1 MKEIKLNIKQSIR
14 HNSHVLLLGAF
25 CIALL
30 LVRAKLTHSIFY
42 FFLIWNLFLAFTP
55 LAITSYLME
64 RPYLIEKKWLFLPI
78 LCAWLL
84 LLPNSPYII
93 TDFMHLKRETSVP
106 VWFDVL
112 LLISFS
118 MAGLLFGLKSMKHIF
133 YILAIRFNYIIVW
146 LALFCVC
153 ILSGFGIY
161 VGRYLRYNSW
171 DILHRP
177 LELIG
182 EITNSLTTH
191 PECITAWGVT
201 FGFGTFLFLLFL
213 MHPDIED

>member
-1 MKEIKLNIKQSIR
+1 MKTIKLTLQQNFKHNR
-14 HNSHVLLLGAF
+14 HLMLLGIF

-30 LVRAKLTHSIFY
+30 VVRAKLTHSIFY
-42 FFLIWNLFLAFTP
+42 FFLIWNLFLAYTP
-55 LAITSYLME
+55 LLITSYLME
-64 RPYLIEKKWLFLPI
+64 RPYLIEKKWLFLP
-78 LCAWLL
+78 LLFTWLL

-93 TDFMHLKRETSVP
+93 TDFIHLQRETTVP

-133 YILAIRFNYIIVW
+133 YILAIRFNYMMVW
-146 LALFCVC
+146 IALYSVC

-171 DILHRP
+171 DIVHRP
-177 LELIG
+177 LELFR
-182 EITNSLTTH
+182 EIITSLTSR
-191 PECITAWGVT
+191 PDCVTAWGVT

-213 MHPDIED
+213 MHPEIEE

>member
-30 LVRAKLTHSIFY
+30 LVSAKLTHSIFY

-64 RPYLIEKKWLFLPI
+64 KPYLVEKKWLFLPM
-78 LCAWLL
+78 LFAWLL
-84 LLPNSPYII
+84 LLPNAPYLI

-118 MAGLLFGLKSMKHIF
+118 MTGLLFGLKSMKQVF
-133 YILAIRFNYIIVW
+133 YILAIQFNYFIVW
-146 LALFCVC
+146 IILYGIC

-161 VGRYLRYNSW
+161 VGRFLRYNSW
-171 DILHRP
+171 DVLHRP
-177 LELIG
+177 LELIS
-182 EITNSLTTH
+182 EIFTSLTSR
-191 PECITAWGVT
+191 PDCVTAWGVT
-201 FGFGTFLFLLFL
+201 LGFGTFLFLLFL